1 MHGYT
6 MYQGCILYIVIF
18 IFEKFK
24 QRSSTITPISKKLK
38 TTSLLKQLYTKD
50 QNIWCWKSWSWLEI
64 GTGT

>member
-38 TTSLLKQLYTKD
+38 TTSLLKQLYTKRPEYMV
-50 QNIWCWKSWSWLEI
+50 LEI
-64 GTGT
+64 LVLA